1 MGESEILEI
10 KQQISKN
17 EKMKSAKE
25 GHIGIT
31 ISSLLGLIPVI
42 GEFVDSEVD
51 KKFTEF
57 QIEKREKLIDVIL
70 SDSQKITK
78 DMVQD
83 VEFIINFSKTLEAV
97 NKLATNDKIKYFGN
111 LIRNSYL
118 GDQKIEN
125 DVFEEYLNILNEISF
140 REITYLLFLK
150 DNQMG
155 NGRKG
160 IKWIQFTKIFEE
172 RFKIP
177 KKNVYNIYYRLK
189 RTGFVD
195 EELSLSSGNISGDVD
210 TGFELDSSDI
220 DSNRFFLTSLFDDFY
235 NRVTNE

>member
-1 MGESEILEI
+1 MGESEITEI
-10 KQQISKN
+10 KQQIN
-17 EKMKSAKE
+17 RTEKLKSVKE

-31 ISSLLGLIPVI
+31 VSSLLGLIPII
-42 GEFVDSEVD
+42 GDFVDSEVD

-57 QIEKREKLIDVIL
+57 QNEKREKLIEVIL
-70 SDSQKITK
+70 SDSERITK
-78 DMVQD
+78 EMVQD
-83 VEFIINFSKTLEAV
+83 VEFIINFSKALEAV
-97 NKLATNDKIKYFGN
+97 NKLATNDKVKYFAN

-118 GDQKIEN
+118 CDEQIEN
-125 DVFEEYLNILNEISF
+125 DVFEEYLNILNELSF
-140 REITYLLFLK
+140 REINYLLFLR
-150 DNQMG
+150 DNQIG
-155 NGRKG
+155 NGKKG
-160 IKWIQFTKIFEE
+160 VKWIDFIKRFEE
-172 RFKIP
+172 KFNIS

-235 NRVTNE
+235 NRITNE